1 MRDWG
6 GGARSEFARA
16 LALAALVA
24 PCCASPAAAQDAP
37 LSDALSVASD
47 DACLTRDALVEHVRT
62 WLGRDATPASLS
74 IVVEADAATASF
86 ALAQGGERVAT
97 RRFDRLP
104 AGCADRRAVLGLAIA
119 LAIDSALAERPEVL
133 GVASDDETPGPGQAT
148 TVSGAIEV
156 EALVAIELL
165 PDVGFLASVA
175 LSLSPVAPLRL
186 RAGALVSARQGAP
199 IGRGGAELTLAAGRL
214 DVCGAAPIAPEL
226 ALGGCVG
233 GLAGALAAD
242 GNGFDAVRSAVVP
255 WVAVDVRL
263 ELRYAPLPFLALSLG
278 VEGVLSVLRPRLDVL
293 DGSGAL
299 VAARTLPLV
308 GVLVGVGASVVLR

>member
-1 MRDWG
+1 MRDSLSG
-6 GGARSEFARA
+6 LARA

-24 PCCASPAAAQDAP
+24 PCGASRAAAQDGS

-47 DACLTRDALVEHVRT
+47 DACLTEDALVEHVRT
-62 WLGRDATPASLS
+62 WLGRDTTPASLS

-86 ALAQGGERVAT
+86 ALVESGERVAT

-119 LAIDSALAERPEVL
+119 LAIDSALAERPEVA
-133 GVASDDETPGPGQAT
+133 GTAIDDAAPAQAHAS

-156 EALVAIELL
+156 EALLAIELL
-165 PDVGFLASVA
+165 PDVGFLGSVA
-175 LSLSPVAPLRL
+175 LSLSPLPALRL
-186 RAGALVSARQGAP
+186 RAGALVSGRQGAA
-199 IGRGGAELTLAAGRL
+199 IGRGSAELTLAAGRL
-214 DVCGAAPIAPEL
+214 DACGAASIATEL
-226 ALGGCVG
+226 MLGGCVG

-263 ELRYAPLPFLALSLG
+263 ELRYAPAPFLVLSLG
-278 VEGVLSVLRPRLDVL
+278 FEGVLSVMRPRLDVVN
-293 DGSGAL
+293 GAGAL
-299 VAARTLPLV
+299 VAARTLPLA